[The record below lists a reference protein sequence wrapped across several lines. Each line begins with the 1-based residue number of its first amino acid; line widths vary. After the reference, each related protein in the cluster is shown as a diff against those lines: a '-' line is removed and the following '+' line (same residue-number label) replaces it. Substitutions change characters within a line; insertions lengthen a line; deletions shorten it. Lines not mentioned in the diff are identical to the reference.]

1 VGETL
6 GGVYTETLRVL
17 GLARGGG
24 NADTRNFE
32 VRGEFILNRITSIAA
47 VSAAP

>member
-6 GGVYTETLRVL
+6 GGVYSETLRVL

-24 NADTRNFE
+24 NADTRSFE
-32 VRGEFILNRITSIAA
+32 VRGLFSLTRIST
-47 VSAAP
+47 VSEVKP